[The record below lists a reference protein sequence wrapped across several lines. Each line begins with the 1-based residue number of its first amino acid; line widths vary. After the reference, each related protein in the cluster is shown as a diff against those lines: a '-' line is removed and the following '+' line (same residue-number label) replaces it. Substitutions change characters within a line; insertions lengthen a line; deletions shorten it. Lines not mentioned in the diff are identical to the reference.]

1 VSARGWRS
9 PTRTLPGR
17 RAQPAGHAADAV
29 PNRSVGARSAPVAAL
44 VAIGVLAALVSGC
57 ASAAA
62 GAAPATL
69 AGSGTTAPGVGRVG
83 TDRVGADP
91 AASLLAG
98 PAVAAAPGALLGRPA
113 LQTAVPADR
122 ATPSP
127 PPTLWPAVP
136 PALAALP
143 ARPPEPPRASADL
156 AGQPAPVSAPV
167 RVQVESLGIDMAIDP
182 VGLADT
188 GAMALP
194 ENPAVAAWY
203 RYGPGPGSGAGATVV
218 AAHVDSL
225 VYDLGPFARLADAP
239 AGTEIV
245 LHTGDGAAHRYTV
258 ASIDSVEKHAVPW
271 DGVFDRSG
279 QPRLTL
285 VTCGGEFDYE
295 ARRYLSN
302 VIVTAVPVT

>member
-1 VSARGWRS
+1 MSLFGWRT

-17 RAQPAGHAADAV
+17 RAGAPGPAAASV
-29 PNRSVGARSAPVAAL
+29 PSRSTGAGPAPVAAG
-44 VAIGVLAALVSGC
+44 VSIGLLAALLSGC
-57 ASAAA
+57 APAALGSVPAARAGIGTSAA
-62 GAAPATL
+62 GAGL
-69 AGSGTTAPGVGRVG
+69 VG

-91 AASLLAG
+91 AGSLRAG
-98 PAVAAAPGALLGRPA
+98 PATTSLPGGLLGRPA
-113 LQTAVPADR
+113 LQTILPADT
-122 ATPSP
+122 ATPP
-127 PPTLWPAVP
+127 PPATLRPAVP
-136 PALAALP
+136 PALASAPVLP
-143 ARPPEPPRASADL
+143 SVPRQSTDL
-156 AGQPAPVSAPV
+156 AGQPAPVTAPV
-167 RVQVESLGIDMAIDP
+167 RVQVESLGIDMPIDP

-203 RYGPGPGSGAGATVV
+203 RYGPGPGSPAGATVV

-245 LHTGDGAAHRYTV
+245 LQTGDGAAHRYTV
-258 ASIDSVEKHAVPW
+258 ASIDSVEKQAVPW
-271 DGVFDRSG
+271 AGVFDRAG

-302 VIVTAVPVT
+302 VIVTAVPVP